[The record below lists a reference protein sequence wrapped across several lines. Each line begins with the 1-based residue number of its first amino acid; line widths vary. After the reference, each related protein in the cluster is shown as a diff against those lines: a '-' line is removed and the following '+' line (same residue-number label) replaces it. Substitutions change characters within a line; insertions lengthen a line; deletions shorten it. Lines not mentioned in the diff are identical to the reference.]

1 MTGSVQLVLVVL
13 VALTAITVIRLV
25 RRRHLRGKYVL
36 LWLGTCAVC
45 VPVVLVPDRLDSLVR
60 RAGVDYP
67 PTAYLLAAVVFLLA
81 VAIHMSW
88 ELSRIDERTRTL
100 AEELALLRAEVELP
114 GQPGPPAD
122 EPG

>member
-1 MTGSVQLVLVVL
+1 MTGTVQLVL
-13 VALTAITVIRLV
+13 ALLLAVTAVTVIRLV
-25 RRRHLRGKYVL
+25 RRRALRGKYVL
-36 LWLGTCAVC
+36 LWLGTCVASL
-45 VPVVLVPDRLDSLVR
+45 PAVLVPDRLDSLVR

-81 VAIHMSW
+81 VAIHLSW

-114 GQPGPPAD
+114 PADGRPED